1 LGFAAGGRGAGGVE
15 PIPYQDAT
23 GHGFVWYLFASA
35 DGRLTLSSGVEYQ
48 AAIGVQ
54 K

>member
-1 LGFAAGGRGAGGVE
+1 MPPE
-15 PIPYQDAT
+15 
-23 GHGFVWYLFASA
+23 HFVPQFGSTKWPNDQGNKGSA
-35 DGRLTLSSGVEYQ
+35 LSSGVEYQ

>member
-1 LGFAAGGRGAGGVE
+1 MGHGAAGQGYPEGIGFEIVGAAELVIEKGAEKSHGV
-15 PIPYQDAT
+15 
-23 GHGFVWYLFASA
+23 
-35 DGRLTLSSGVEYQ
+35 SSGVEYQ

>member
-1 LGFAAGGRGAGGVE
+1 VRVEKSDSRLFRQADRFPKFGLSLLAPGGV
-15 PIPYQDAT
+15 P
-23 GHGFVWYLFASA
+23 VS
-35 DGRLTLSSGVEYQ
+35 LSSGVEYQ